1 MTKSKG
7 NGDGVGDFAAK
18 AEKLSDD
25 ALEAGKNFIG
35 TDTGKK
41 VADLSDKGFAKAE
54 ELRQKAVDSEYGKK
68 ALDSDLGKQA
78 VDLFEQASEKT
89 KSAIP
94 NELGRNIAV
103 GAAAGAVL
111 AIPIPFIGSLLGA
124 IVGGGLG
131 YLRTITKKS

>member
-1 MTKSKG
+1 MSKTT
-7 NGDGVGDFAAK
+7 DDFAAK
-18 AEKLSDD
+18 AEKMSDE
-25 ALEAGKNFIG
+25 ALAAGKNFVE

-41 VADLSDKGFAKAE
+41 VAEMSDKGFAKAE
-54 ELRQKAVDSEYGKK
+54 ELRQKAADSEYGKK
-68 ALDSDLGKQA
+68 ALGSDIGKQA
-78 VDLFEQASEKT
+78 IDLFDQASERTKT
-89 KSAIP
+89 AIP